1 VGVRVRR
8 YHLQGMPS
16 DAAGHQGSM
25 GGLELGGGPGVW
37 SLTGRS
43 GSVSV
48 WVLTQGTGTLS
59 LVDHAGVVALVDPSP
74 VAGTT
79 VEIDGASGVVTVI
92 DQR

>member
-1 VGVRVRR
+1 MGVRVRR

-25 GGLELGGGPGVW
+25 GGLELGGAPGAW

-43 GSVSV
+43 GGASV

-59 LVDHAGVVALVDPSP
+59 LVDHGGATRLVDPSP
-74 VAGTT
+74 VAGTL

-92 DQR
+92 DQV